1 MKAFPVLFR
10 TEAKLALRG
19 GDMLFFGVLF
29 PVGVMLLVGFISNPE
44 AARLGFG
51 GIASIGICAS
61 GLMGLPLT
69 LSGYRHAKILK
80 RLKVTPVSPA
90 QLLLAVSGVQAVFA
104 AISGLAVYLIARFAF
119 GIDLEGTGLRYIL
132 TFAFVLV
139 SIFSLGY
146 LIASLVPDTKT
157 ANIVCTVLY
166 FPMLFLSGA
175 TLPYEIMPRGLQ
187 VFAEIFPLTQGI
199 KLLKGAVLG
208 TPISSDFAK
217 IAVLAGLAVVSYFVS
232 LLTFRWE

>member
-1 MKAFPVLFR
+1 MKAFSVLFR

-29 PVGVMLLVGFISNPE
+29 PVGVMLLVGFISSPE
-44 AARLGFG
+44 AVRLGFG

-69 LSGYRHAKILK
+69 LAGYRHAKILK

-104 AISGLAVYLIARFAF
+104 AVSGLAVYLIARFAF
-119 GIDLEGTGLRYIL
+119 GINLEGTSLRYIL
-132 TFAFVLV
+132 TFGFVLV

-187 VFAEIFPLTQGI
+187 VFADIFPLTQGI
-199 KLLKGAVLG
+199 KLLKGAILG

-217 IAVLAGLAVVSYFVS
+217 IAVLAGLAVVSYLVS